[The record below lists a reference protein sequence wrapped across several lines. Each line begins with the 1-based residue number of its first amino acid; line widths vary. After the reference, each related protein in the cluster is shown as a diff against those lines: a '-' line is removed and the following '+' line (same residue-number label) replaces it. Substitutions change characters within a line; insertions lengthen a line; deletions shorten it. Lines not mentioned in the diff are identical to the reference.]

1 MPLLRRRNSG
11 GSVNPGGFI
20 DPSEAPPGE
29 ETNIRYGRIPQRVPR
44 RYKTMKKVGLYHGN
58 LVFDCPVPSK
68 LLDMCANRTD
78 REVTHLRYTAATC
91 DPNDFKD
98 EKYTLR
104 QVLYDPPRRTE
115 LFIVMTMY
123 NEDEELFARTMHGVI
138 KNVAHLCTRDR
149 SKTWGKDGWK
159 KVVVCIVS
167 DGRSKINSRT
177 LSVIAAMGI
186 YQDGVAK
193 NVVNKKPVTA
203 HIYEYTT
210 QVTVTPE
217 LRLHGSERGTVPVQV
232 IFCLKEKNQKKIN
245 SHRWFFSAF
254 GPVLLPNVCVL
265 LDVGTMPGPTSIY
278 HLWKAFDINSNVGGA
293 CGEIVAL
300 KGKYG
305 LNLLNPLVAAQNFEY
320 KMSNIL
326 DKPLESVFGYISVL
340 PGAFS
345 AYRYIALQNDSTGEG
360 PLQKYFLGEKMH
372 GADADIFTAN
382 MYLAEDRILCWELV
396 SKRGGAWI
404 LHYVKSAYAVT
415 DVPDQV
421 PELISQRRRWLNG
434 SFFAAVHSTVKFGYI
449 YRSEHTFA
457 RKAWIHVE
465 MFYQSFNLIFSWFA
479 LGNYY
484 VSFFILAGAI
494 EDPSFGLKG
503 IHILNDIL
511 KYTYLGLLVMCFL
524 LSMGN
529 RPQGA
534 KWAYTIAII
543 GFAII
548 TVYMTFAAFFLAIKG
563 IENVRVGNGG
573 TITFGTLFQ
582 DKIFFTIVLSLV
594 ATLGLYIFA
603 SLLFFEPW
611 HMITSFIQYL
621 LMAPSY
627 INVLNV
633 YAFANTHDISWGTKG
648 DNKVS
653 VDLGVVEK
661 KKDSNEVEVAVPT
674 EQKDINAAYED
685 AMAVLHSK
693 PPPEDQKIDE
703 KTLQEDYY
711 KTFRTNV
718 LLAWTLSNGALAVG
732 IVSASTKNKDDLVGG
747 YMGFVLFSVAGLAA
761 FRFIG
766 STAYMIIRLFAGE

>member
-1 MPLLRRRNSG
+1 
-11 GSVNPGGFI
+11 
-20 DPSEAPPGE
+20 
-29 ETNIRYGRIPQRVPR
+29 
-44 RYKTMKKVGLYHGN
+44 
-58 LVFDCPVPSK
+58 
-68 LLDMCANRTD
+68 
-78 REVTHLRYTAATC
+78 
-91 DPNDFKD
+91 
-98 EKYTLR
+98 
-104 QVLYDPPRRTE
+104 
-115 LFIVMTMY
+115 
-123 NEDEELFARTMHGVI
+123 
-138 KNVAHLCTRDR
+138 
-149 SKTWGKDGWK
+149 
-159 KVVVCIVS
+159 
-167 DGRSKINSRT
+167 
-177 LSVIAAMGI
+177 
-186 YQDGVAK
+186 
-193 NVVNKKPVTA
+193 
-203 HIYEYTT
+203 
-210 QVTVTPE
+210 
-217 LRLHGSERGTVPVQV
+217 
-232 IFCLKEKNQKKIN
+232 
-245 SHRWFFSAF
+245 
-254 GPVLLPNVCVL
+254 
-265 LDVGTMPGPTSIY
+265 MPGPTSIY

-345 AYRYIALQNDSTGEG
+345 AYRYIALQNDKVGDG

-434 SFFAAVHSTVKFGYI
+434 SFFAAIHSIVKFGYI

-465 MFYQSFNLIFSWFA
+465 MFYQLFNLIFSWFA

-511 KYTYLGLLVMCFL
+511 KYSYLGLLVMCFL

-529 RPQGA
+529 RPQGS

-543 GFAII
+543 GFGFI
-548 TVYMTFAAFFLAIKG
+548 TIYMTFAALFLAVKG
-563 IENVRVGNGG
+563 IESVKVTNGG
-573 TITFGTLFQ
+573 KLTFGTLFQ
-582 DKIFFTIVLSLV
+582 DRIFFTIVLSLV

-653 VDLGVVEK
+653 TDLGVVEK

-693 PPPEDQKIDE
+693 PQAEE
-703 KTLQEDYY
+703 KKVDVKTEQEDYY

-732 IVSASTKNKDDLVGG
+732 IVSASSKNKEDLVGG